1 MVEGD
6 WMSNCFERGS
16 TSTRIL
22 PTCSLKQTDDVGVF
36 GSKLSNEYAL
46 IAEHFG
52 LDKKEICDLARGAI
66 ETIFGNEKEK
76 QRLREIM
83 WK

>member
-1 MVEGD
+1 
-6 WMSNCFERGS
+6 MSNCFERRS

-52 LDKKEICDLARGAI
+52 LEKNQICNLARGAI
-66 ETIFGNEKEK
+66 ETIFGDDKEK

>member
-6 WMSNCFERGS
+6 WMSNCIERGS

-36 GSKLSNEYAL
+36 GSNLSNE
-46 IAEHFG
+46 FG